1 MEEEVEMNTVKPVVM
16 DEAKIKEE
24 QAMAKWRVS
33 LSRLTSQD
41 GAEQRRNGL

>member
-1 MEEEVEMNTVKPVVM
+1 MEEEVEMGTVKPVVA

-33 LSRLTSQD
+33 PPS
-41 GAEQRRNGL
+41 

>member
-1 MEEEVEMNTVKPVVM
+1 MEEEVEMSTVKPVVL

-33 LSRLTSQD
+33 PPLVT
-41 GAEQRRNGL
+41 

>member
-1 MEEEVEMNTVKPVVM
+1 MEEEVEMNTVKPVVA

-33 LSRLTSQD
+33 PSS
-41 GAEQRRNGL
+41 

>member
-1 MEEEVEMNTVKPVVM
+1 MEEEVEMGTVKPVVA

-33 LSRLTSQD
+33 PSS
-41 GAEQRRNGL
+41 